1 MYPWCIKI
9 VKIVYYWM
17 NWKKE
22 KEQYMYFKNI
32 FFAQIGVLP
41 NNPALTINDLDDV
54 RQIDGLFRAHVLL
67 AELAGRSSPDY
78 NDYLIQ
84 AHTYLMRLWQ
94 VSTVLLHFF
103 VNGRSSSDTCILC
116 KAKHATG
123 FVYE

>member
-1 MYPWCIKI
+1 MMKFLYTLDVLKFSRLFI
-9 VKIVYYWM
+9 VGFC
-17 NWKKE
+17 KKE
-22 KEQYMYFKNI
+22 KIKRKKKSTACILKTQ

-78 NDYLIQ
+78 KDYLIQ

-94 VSTVLLHFF
+94 VSTIYFYISL
-103 VNGRSSSDTCILC
+103 
-116 KAKHATG
+116 
-123 FVYE
+123 

>member
-1 MYPWCIKI
+1 
-9 VKIVYYWM
+9 
-17 NWKKE
+17 
-22 KEQYMYFKNI
+22 MYFKNI

-94 VSTVLLHFF
+94 VSTVLLHF
-103 VNGRSSSDTCILC
+103 L
-116 KAKHATG
+116 
-123 FVYE
+123 

>member
-1 MYPWCIKI
+1 MHPWCTKI

-17 NWKKE
+17 NWKKK

-54 RQIDGLFRAHVLL
+54 RQIDGLFRAHILL

-94 VSTVLLHFF
+94 VSTTMYLYISL
-103 VNGRSSSDTCILC
+103 
-116 KAKHATG
+116 
-123 FVYE
+123 